1 MAVIREYNSRTDK
14 KVVIDLIKELQDSE
28 KTFDPRIPA
37 GAEVA
42 GPYFSWMMRRCR
54 KYSGKLFIAEDDGNA
69 VGFISVLGRM
79 KYTDP
84 DDYPHEYAL
93 IEELVVH
100 APYRGRGL
108 GRQLL
113 SKAEEYVR
121 GIGIRS
127 LQLEV
132 TAANSQARRLYKSA
146 GFQEAWIELEKK
158 LD

>member
-1 MAVIREYNSRTDK
+1 MAAIREYNSKKDK
-14 KVVIDLIKELQDSE
+14 KAVIDLIKELQDAE
-28 KTFDPRIPA
+28 KTFDPRIPT

-42 GPYFSWMMRRCR
+42 VPYFAWMMKRCR
-54 KYSGKLFIAEDDGNA
+54 KYSGKLFIAEDDGN
-69 VGFISVLGRM
+69 VIGFISVLGRV

-93 IEELVVH
+93 IEELVVR

-121 GIGIRS
+121 GIGSLS